1 MILKMEQVGQSEN
14 LQWLSQTE
22 RGTRVREG
30 REAGKNIYMKTFS
43 PEVLD
48 VVCGHGG
55 IRDPIVDDG
64 IHRYCH

>member
-1 MILKMEQVGQSEN
+1 MALANRKGDQSARG
-14 LQWLSQTE
+14 E
-22 RGTRVREG
+22 RSGE
-30 REAGKNIYMKTFS
+30 KIYMKTFS